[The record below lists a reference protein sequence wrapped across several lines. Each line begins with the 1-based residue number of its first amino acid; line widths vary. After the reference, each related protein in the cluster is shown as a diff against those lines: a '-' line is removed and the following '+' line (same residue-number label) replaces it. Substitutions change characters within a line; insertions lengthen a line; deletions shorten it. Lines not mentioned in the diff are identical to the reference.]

1 MKPDVKEKM
10 VKEKVVKAVKR
21 KAKEEEEE
29 EGTGNP
35 FEKAKVV
42 KKQK

>member
-29 EGTGNP
+29 GTGNP